1 MSHRSTVSPSTLPVD
16 LRESGV
22 VVEYLDGREAF
33 YRGVPEPRDETVRTR
48 PGVLVQVLV
57 TDPTDTEG
65 VLTYVN
71 DRSTHDDILEE
82 TGVGRVFV
90 EPGEERELFP
100 GVVARADGHAIVIEG
115 DPDLAR
121 GRIFVFAEDEMAEAS
136 YEIVGTEDSDDGEYV
151 DDGADDGDNDDGDD
165 DDSDDDQNDA
175 PETDTG
181 TDTVGGGA

>member
-16 LRESGV
+16 LREEGV
-22 VVEYLDGREAF
+22 VVQYLDEREAF
-33 YRGVPEPRDETVRTR
+33 YRGVPEKREGSVRTR

-90 EPGEERELFP
+90 EPGEETELFP
-100 GVVARADGHAIVIEG
+100 GVTARADGHAIVVEG
-115 DPDLAR
+115 EPEVAR
-121 GRIFVFAEDEMAEAS
+121 GRIFVFAEDELGEAS
-136 YEIVGTEDSDDGEYV
+136 YEIVEPEADEESVSGDADAEDR
-151 DDGADDGDNDDGDD
+151 
-165 DDSDDDQNDA
+165 DA
-175 PETDTG
+175 EE
-181 TDTVGGGA
+181 

>member
-16 LRESGV
+16 LREEGV
-22 VVEYLDGREAF
+22 VVEYLDEREAF
-33 YRGVPEPRDETVRTR
+33 YNGVPAKREGSVRTR

-90 EPGEERELFP
+90 EPGEETELFP
-100 GVVARADGHAIVIEG
+100 GVTARAEGHAIVIEG
-115 DPDLAR
+115 EPEVAR
-121 GRIFVFAEDEMAEAS
+121 GRIFVFAEDEMGEAS
-136 YEIVGTEDSDDGEYV
+136 YEIVREDTEAEE
-151 DDGADDGDNDDGDD
+151 GAQIAENGQ
-165 DDSDDDQNDA
+165 DQL
-175 PETDTG
+175 EE
-181 TDTVGGGA
+181 

>member
-16 LRESGV
+16 LREEGV
-22 VVEYLDGREAF
+22 VVQYLDEREAF
-33 YRGVPEPRDETVRTR
+33 YRGVPKKREGSVRTR

-90 EPGEERELFP
+90 EPGEETELFP
-100 GVVARADGHAIVIEG
+100 GVTARADGHAIVVEG
-115 DPDLAR
+115 EPEVAR
-121 GRIFVFAEDEMAEAS
+121 GRIFVFAEDEMGEAS
-136 YEIVGTEDSDDGEYV
+136 YELVADDSGGENSGSENSGSEDSHAE
-151 DDGADDGDNDDGDD
+151 
-165 DDSDDDQNDA
+165 
-175 PETDTG
+175 E
-181 TDTVGGGA
+181 